1 VIKSTTLLAFYVSNC
16 LTAVHA
22 DPLPV
27 RDLNPLIA
35 GYELPPP
42 LPASR
47 DLKQNTIALSY
58 AVSNTSLDQQ
68 AGAEHSTVDAELHCW
83 QLTATHSINSR
94 WSIQLELP
102 HQSVSGG
109 TLDRFIENFHS
120 DFNLPNGNRDTLP
133 RNRLLIN
140 YAITDQSRYHVSA
153 PQSGIGDISMRAG
166 WHFDSQPAHSSTL
179 WFSIKAPTGNANNL
193 TGSGSVDAAVSLA
206 AMQQFNGDVQSFEQV
221 SMSWFG
227 SSKRL
232 SEQQKHSA
240 WSGMIGLDW
249 KLADAVDV
257 ITQLN
262 MHSAVYESTIR
273 MLGTATQF
281 TIGPRYHS
289 ALWQGGLSIT
299 EDIATDTAPDVQFQ
313 IYLTHQF

>member
-1 VIKSTTLLAFYVSNC
+1 
-16 LTAVHA
+16 
-22 DPLPV
+22 
-27 RDLNPLIA
+27 
-35 GYELPPP
+35 
-42 LPASR
+42 
-47 DLKQNTIALSY
+47 
-58 AVSNTSLDQQ
+58 
-68 AGAEHSTVDAELHCW
+68 
-83 QLTATHSINSR
+83 
-94 WSIQLELP
+94 
-102 HQSVSGG
+102 
-109 TLDRFIENFHS
+109 
-120 DFNLPNGNRDTLP
+120 
-133 RNRLLIN
+133 
-140 YAITDQSRYHVSA
+140 
-153 PQSGIGDISMRAG
+153 MRAG

-240 WSGMIGLDW
+240 WSGMIGLGW
-249 KLADAVDV
+249 KLANAVDV

-289 ALWQGGLSIT
+289 SLWQAGLSIT